1 MEHLVMLLL
10 SHIYNFMKRIAHI
23 ENNYI
28 VNVSVAEDDYVLAN
42 DGTQMLESDALAQ
55 GYVWKPQESDY
66 TGTFLVQ
73 PENFRLATNREDEAE
88 FGKLIVLINLS
99 LQQNKITPATPIIV
113 WDYVK
118 QPHSVIVSRFL
129 EIMADYGMYCYMQRS

>member
-1 MEHLVMLLL
+1 
-10 SHIYNFMKRIAHI
+10 MKRIAHI
-23 ENNYI
+23 KNNYI
-28 VNVSVAEDDYVLAN
+28 VNVSIAEDDYVLAN
-42 DGTQMLESDALAQ
+42 DGTQMIESDAIAQ
-55 GYVWKPQESDY
+55 GYAWKTQEPDN

-73 PENFRLATNREDEAE
+73 PEDFRLATSKEDEAE

-99 LQQNKITPATPIIV
+99 LQQNKITPSTPITV

-118 QPHSVIVSRFL
+118 QPHSVTVDRFL